1 MELSVNSLGHQL
13 SVVVK
18 KFKDQRFGVVAG
30 HGAIEQVR
38 SKVCSAD
45 GFYG

>member
-18 KFKDQRFGVVAG
+18 KFKDQRFGVVTC
-30 HGAIEQVR
+30 HRAIELVR
-38 SKVCSAD
+38 FNV
-45 GFYG
+45 